1 MRFWDSS
8 GIIPLCLREPAS
20 DSLRVLADADE
31 DIVVWWGSRLE
42 CISALSRRRRDGA
55 LPLDVEVKA
64 KAILS
69 AMAAEWSEV
78 QPTEA
83 VRQRA
88 ERLLM
93 VHPLRAADAL
103 QLAAALV
110 WAAESPQ
117 GLELVCLDQRLKE
130 AALKEGFTVLPDVSD
145 TGPT

>member
-8 GIIPLCLREPAS
+8 GIIPLCLKEPAS
-20 DSLRVLADADE
+20 DPLRSLAEADE
-31 DIVVWWGSRLE
+31 DIVVWWGSRVE
-42 CISALSRRRRDGA
+42 CVSALSRRRREGA
-55 LPLDVEVKA
+55 LSADAESKA
-64 KAILS
+64 RAILS

-78 QPTEA
+78 QATEA

-117 GLELVCLDQRLKE
+117 GLELVCLDLRLKE
-130 AALKEGFTVLPDVSD
+130 AALREGFTVLPEGEATV
-145 TGPT
+145 

>member
-8 GIIPLCLREPAS
+8 GIIPLCLKEPAS
-20 DSLRVLADADE
+20 GPLRSLAEADE
-31 DIVVWWGSRLE
+31 DIVVWWGSRVE
-42 CISALSRRRRDGA
+42 CVSSLSRRRREGA
-55 LPLDVEVKA
+55 LSADAESKA
-64 KAILS
+64 RAILS

-78 QPTEA
+78 QAAEG

-117 GLELVCLDQRLKE
+117 GLELVCLDLRLKE
-130 AALKEGFTVLPDVSD
+130 AAIREGFTVIPEGEAIV
-145 TGPT
+145 